1 MHLSD
6 TCHWKLNHMHMNRKQ
21 QGDAARSG
29 GTPPAVGVPFHCGPR
44 FLSLGT
50 FDTGAG
56 DLCGTAIAK
65 GPW

>member
-1 MHLSD
+1 
-6 TCHWKLNHMHMNRKQ
+6 MHMNRKR

-29 GTPPAVGVPFHCGPR
+29 GDAAHSGGTLPAVGVPFHCGPR

-50 FDTGAG
+50 FGTGAG